1 MYIITKVSHLYQY
14 VLIRQQNSHIKISLG
29 IIINCVNCDNLLGV
43 FLKKCFYETI
53 IYTATYH

>member
-1 MYIITKVSHLYQY
+1 MCLSGRKIAIL
-14 VLIRQQNSHIKISLG
+14 KISLG

-53 IYTATYH
+53 IYTAAYH